1 MIVTDKDKRLIIWGY
16 KASETQVS
24 APLMYVAPYL
34 FRDDVELNNGIV
46 VRLPQEYLG
55 STYPIAINNIVLD
68 KIV

>member
-16 KASETQVS
+16 KASPTQVS
-24 APLMYVAPYL
+24 APLLYIAPYF

-46 VRLPQEYLG
+46 VRIPCDYLG
-55 STYPIAINNIVLD
+55 STYPTAVNNIVLD